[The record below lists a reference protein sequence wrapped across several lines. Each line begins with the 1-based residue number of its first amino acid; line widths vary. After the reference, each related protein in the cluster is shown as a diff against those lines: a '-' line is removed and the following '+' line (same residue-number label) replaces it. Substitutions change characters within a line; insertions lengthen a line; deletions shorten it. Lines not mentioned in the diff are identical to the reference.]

1 MLQESILRDQFG
13 ISYLWPYQEL
23 TIRHVLEASEN
34 NETGRVLCCMPTGSG
49 KSLCF
54 MYPIALLKKRCIIIY
69 PLLSLMN
76 DQANR
81 FRECNI
87 PFVVLRG
94 GLPPEERN
102 ELIRRIKTCEEIA
115 VITNPEMLLSLSEKG
130 ELSYF
135 RNRTELLVI
144 DEVHT
149 AITWG
154 DSFRDSY
161 LSLGKIIKEIQ
172 PHSVIAFTATMD
184 KKTERSIIDRIFSGI
199 TPNIVRCSSDRDN
212 IFYHSVPSLSKIHD
226 IRKILSPESSRPAV
240 IFCKS
245 RKLSEKIA
253 LLLSPYFETTHYH
266 AGLDRNRK
274 IEIERMFYSSTTAV
288 LAATTAYGLGVN
300 KKNIR
305 TVIHFSLPSSAS
317 DFLQESGRGGRD
329 GKRMD
334 SYVLYYDN
342 EDTPLSYIFK
352 GSKCIRTS
360 LLKEMGEEPE
370 NEGCLSCSSC
380 TPDSYQRAGEKEIM
394 RYLKFHPLITE
405 KEAINTLSSPRLFRT
420 PLPFW
425 EKEDISKAIE
435 ILVSEKKIKR
445 IGKRLLRT
453 RGQ

>member
-1 MLQESILRDQFG
+1 MLQESILRNQFG

-184 KKTERSIIDRIFSGI
+184 KKTEKSIIDRIFSGI

-212 IFYHSVPSLSKIHD
+212 IFYHSV
-226 IRKILSPESSRPAV
+226 
-240 IFCKS
+240 
-245 RKLSEKIA
+245 
-253 LLLSPYFETTHYH
+253 
-266 AGLDRNRK
+266 
-274 IEIERMFYSSTTAV
+274 
-288 LAATTAYGLGVN
+288 
-300 KKNIR
+300 
-305 TVIHFSLPSSAS
+305 
-317 DFLQESGRGGRD
+317 
-329 GKRMD
+329 
-334 SYVLYYDN
+334 
-342 EDTPLSYIFK
+342 
-352 GSKCIRTS
+352 KC
-360 LLKEMGEEPE
+360 
-370 NEGCLSCSSC
+370 
-380 TPDSYQRAGEKEIM
+380 
-394 RYLKFHPLITE
+394 
-405 KEAINTLSSPRLFRT
+405 
-420 PLPFW
+420 
-425 EKEDISKAIE
+425 
-435 ILVSEKKIKR
+435 
-445 IGKRLLRT
+445 
-453 RGQ
+453 